1 MEETKVNLGESMEC
15 PKCHTK
21 IKEDQTVCPKCHK
34 VLLLECPNCHSL
46 EDSAICSHCGYHILI
61 KCSKCGRL
69 NPAINDL
76 CVKCGFPTKTSLA
89 YQECESDEIASVII
103 KFNNLKSIRR
113 LLKSRELYEKFYV
126 KLKNLILAYVKS
138 TEGLFIIYGD
148 VFVLNFNKE
157 LSFPTSSNKAVRFS
171 LKLANALTQLNL
183 NILEQLKIPLG
194 LNITIV
200 KKNAE
205 NLQELTTY
213 DNNVKLLTVKKGT
226 KNYLKGTQ
234 IILDQYVCD
243 EVNREYKTDSL
254 YSTED
259 NGKMTMFY
267 ELILDSYILPPDTS
281 EDTSNTVAIQRA
293 INKTVPEDDGP
304 QDIHSFKVFD
314 INAKCSFQTT
324 NAVSIKDKL
333 LSLDFQKN
341 AKIISLRSKP
351 EYSADV
357 ADIIQICEQK
367 GLHVISVTCTDSLV
381 YKPWGFFEKLFKEYY
396 DIPYFGQNDPGK
408 FNPQQF
414 SALSPLLD
422 LCNGLPLKSSTP
434 EDARF
439 AYMEL
444 WGKFLSILSDTAIII
459 DGFEHLDDTSIQTL
473 EFYFDKFRNVKPNF
487 IFITNDEVS
496 VHSKIKTLLKTNV
509 YTELKLEKSSFSS
522 CLSTIKSDAS
532 DFIGSFYFEK
542 IQENFKGSY
551 LYFKYAMQYLK
562 ETSVLIDFENK
573 LLVKS
578 SKAVVINNNLFEM
591 YKSRMKYFGKN
602 QDISFIMAYS
612 ALIYPGL
619 DLKTL
624 TALGIK
630 DVNACAKTLVDVGLA
645 RLEGSNLVIN
655 NYTIFADIITSSLK
669 KEAETML
676 AKSILSKLGAG
687 IDNTT
692 AAMMM
697 GKMGKF
703 KEEYMTLCINADHS
717 INTGDYDAYL
727 KNCLGFLSLIESV
740 SSIIPEE
747 DIEERKK
754 EVFNSILE
762 YLYSYAPA
770 KIYFIENILLTDAI
784 NENDNDKIVK
794 LSNLMLQGALI
805 SSNYTDALGLLHNI
819 LSRMSNPT
827 LIVDGAINTKFLLL
841 SLVHIEILY
850 NIGKFRECVDIAKE
864 ILSVIKIEII
874 DKIKPASFSI
884 NSFVSHLLE
893 TFRLAAFA
901 KLYLMDNDIENFLE
915 LISITLNTELP
926 EHDCVL
932 AVRDF
937 LAGKVYST
945 GNIEEYSAF
954 SKVVL
959 LILQEVTGLMTNADY
974 KRFAQNIYQAKL
986 LSDEIYQPEI
996 KYLCDLLIAYAYAK
1010 IGITAKAS
1018 YIYDDVINHAEKSAM
1033 FNILIIAKYL
1043 LAISETDI
1051 TKKIQIIS
1059 DCLNIIRRHDNQAV
1073 ILYVLFETLY
1083 IKTVQENNLTETDIE
1098 AEEQKI
1104 APYQESLKLI
1114 VE

>member
-1 MEETKVNLGESMEC
+1 
-15 PKCHTK
+15 
-21 IKEDQTVCPKCHK
+21 
-34 VLLLECPNCHSL
+34 
-46 EDSAICSHCGYHILI
+46 
-61 KCSKCGRL
+61 
-69 NPAINDL
+69 
-76 CVKCGFPTKTSLA
+76 
-89 YQECESDEIASVII
+89 
-103 KFNNLKSIRR
+103 
-113 LLKSRELYEKFYV
+113 
-126 KLKNLILAYVKS
+126 
-138 TEGLFIIYGD
+138 
-148 VFVLNFNKE
+148 
-157 LSFPTSSNKAVRFS
+157 
-171 LKLANALTQLNL
+171 
-183 NILEQLKIPLG
+183 
-194 LNITIV
+194 
-200 KKNAE
+200 
-205 NLQELTTY
+205 
-213 DNNVKLLTVKKGT
+213 
-226 KNYLKGTQ
+226 
-234 IILDQYVCD
+234 
-243 EVNREYKTDSL
+243 
-254 YSTED
+254 
-259 NGKMTMFY
+259 
-267 ELILDSYILPPDTS
+267 
-281 EDTSNTVAIQRA
+281 
-293 INKTVPEDDGP
+293 
-304 QDIHSFKVFD
+304 
-314 INAKCSFQTT
+314 
-324 NAVSIKDKL
+324 
-333 LSLDFQKN
+333 
-341 AKIISLRSKP
+341 
-351 EYSADV
+351 
-357 ADIIQICEQK
+357 
-367 GLHVISVTCTDSLV
+367 
-381 YKPWGFFEKLFKEYY
+381 
-396 DIPYFGQNDPGK
+396 
-408 FNPQQF
+408 
-414 SALSPLLD
+414 
-422 LCNGLPLKSSTP
+422 
-434 EDARF
+434 
-439 AYMEL
+439 
-444 WGKFLSILSDTAIII
+444 
-459 DGFEHLDDTSIQTL
+459 
-473 EFYFDKFRNVKPNF
+473 
-487 IFITNDEVS
+487 
-496 VHSKIKTLLKTNV
+496 
-509 YTELKLEKSSFSS
+509 
-522 CLSTIKSDAS
+522 
-532 DFIGSFYFEK
+532 
-542 IQENFKGSY
+542 
-551 LYFKYAMQYLK
+551 
-562 ETSVLIDFENK
+562 
-573 LLVKS
+573 
-578 SKAVVINNNLFEM
+578 M

-624 TALGIK
+624 AALGIK
-630 DVNACAKTLVDVGLA
+630 DVNTCAKTLVDVGLA

-655 NYTIFADIITSSLK
+655 NYSIFEEIITSSLK

-692 AAMMM
+692 AAIMM
-697 GKMGKF
+697 GKISKF
-703 KEEYMTLCINADHS
+703 KEEYLTLCINADQS

-762 YLYSYAPA
+762 YLYSYAPT

-819 LSRMSNPT
+819 LSRMNNPT

-850 NIGKFRECVDIAKE
+850 NIGRFRECVDIAKE

-926 EHDCVL
+926 EQDCVL

-959 LILQEVTGLMTNADY
+959 LILQELTGLMTNADY

-996 KYLCDLLIAYAYAK
+996 KYFCDLLIAYAYAK

-1018 YIYDDVINHAEKSAM
+1018 YIYDDVVNHAEKSAM
-1033 FNILIIAKYL
+1033 FNILMVAKYL